1 MVAILRF
8 DSLRDPANLSV
19 AFFFFFQIPT
29 RYQTYRNSP
38 PHRRGHTDDCTPI
51 TSTND
56 GMAHRTDGTSENAS
70 GFENA
75 AAPGPPDA
83 PLTKNDV
90 QAIISQTVPDV
101 VARAVR
107 EALETQ
113 NQNQA
118 SQQTVHQSPDIH
130 QQMSESLGGYFQQT
144 HSQWLKPEPSHAGS
158 HAGSHAWPN
167 PGPATEPWK
176 SAAVSQPEADPRMV
190 KELAAVAANIDRVA
204 ALRRRYLE
212 LSLQRDSDNP
222 KNSPD
227 WCIHPPPPEP
237 AWVSEPGKAAGSSS
251 NSLNNSMKLNSEA
264 EADDSHNPSQPDQ
277 KRRIAKKR
285 NPGESGEDI
294 GEDFDLEDFLPVPGD
309 CDMEFR
315 LDDSGVY
322 QVFVGSDE
330 SSQDT
335 PLVHV
340 PTIREFYMDLE
351 EILDV
356 CADGPSKSFAFRRL
370 QYLDGQFNMYTLLN
384 EYHETADSKRVPHRD
399 FYNVRKVDTHVHHSA
414 CMNQK
419 HLLRFI
425 KSKMKKCPDEVV
437 IERDDR
443 LLTLAEVFESI
454 NLTAY
459 DLSIDTLDMHVSWL

>member
-1 MVAILRF
+1 
-8 DSLRDPANLSV
+8 
-19 AFFFFFQIPT
+19 
-29 RYQTYRNSP
+29 
-38 PHRRGHTDDCTPI
+38 
-51 TSTND
+51 
-56 GMAHRTDGTSENAS
+56 MAHLTDGTSTNAS
-70 GFENA
+70 VLENA
-75 AAPGPPDA
+75 AMPGPPDA

-90 QAIISQTVPDV
+90 QAIIRQTVPDI

-107 EALETQ
+107 EALQTQ
-113 NQNQA
+113 NQNQT
-118 SQQTVHQSPDIH
+118 SQPSIQQLPQLQ
-130 QQMSESLGGYFQQT
+130 QQMPESLGGYFQQT
-144 HSQWLKPEPSHAGS
+144 NSQWLKPELSYAE
-158 HAGSHAWPN
+158 SHAWSSPR
-167 PGPATEPWK
+167 PATEPWR

-190 KELAAVAANIDRVA
+190 KELAAVAANINRVT

-212 LSLQRDSDNP
+212 LSLQRDGDNP
-222 KNSPD
+222 KNSPG
-227 WCIHPPPPEP
+227 WRIHPPPPEP
-237 AWVSEPGKAAGSSS
+237 AWVPESDKAAGSSS
-251 NSLNNSMKLNSEA
+251 NSLNNSMVLSSEA
-264 EADDSHNPSQPDQ
+264 AQRDPADQSRNPSQPGQ

-285 NPGESGEDI
+285 KPGESGEDI

-309 CDMEFR
+309 IDMTFR
-315 LDDSGVY
+315 LDESGVY
-322 QVFVGSDE
+322 QVFVGSDG

-437 IERDDR
+437 LERDGR
-443 LLTLAEVFESI
+443 HLTLAEVFESI

-459 DLSIDTLDMHVSWL
+459 DLSIDTLDMHVSCL